1 MIILGDKGQKR
12 SCDGLREN
20 GGRMKFMKEIHN
32 VTLDNLPTKLEE
44 IKIKAIWSWAFVPI
58 TVPYYLFH
66 FFTRKRR
73 R

>member
-1 MIILGDKGQKR
+1 
-12 SCDGLREN
+12 
-20 GGRMKFMKEIHN
+20 MKEIHN

-44 IKIKAIWSWAFVPI
+44 IKIKAI

-73 R
+73 RQQEIKVYLIFLKLPNKWFQKHLLYLYNVI